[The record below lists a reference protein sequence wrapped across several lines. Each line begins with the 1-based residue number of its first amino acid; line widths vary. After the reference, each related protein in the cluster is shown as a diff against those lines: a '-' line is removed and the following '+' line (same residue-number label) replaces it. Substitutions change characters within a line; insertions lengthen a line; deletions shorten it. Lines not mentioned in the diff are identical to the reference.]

1 MELTALDAG
10 DYYSSYGDDDGA
22 GGNSTCAQWTTCSP
36 CLDFFDDDG
45 SGCLW
50 CNVPK
55 GGGAEGLCLPRLRA
69 QDRCEIGELQV
80 KHSDLAFR
88 ASNHFYVSYLVF
100 SIVGFSAAVSL
111 LHQHSTR
118 TAVGSCVFLAG
129 CFIQLMNTRR
139 MGGPTTAVRCG
150 GQHSANGKDCVLMV
164 GLSQALAVGFES
176 FCSQH
181 ASTDRPASFV

>member
-1 MELTALDAG
+1 MELTALDAD
-10 DYYSSYGDDDGA
+10 DYYPSYGDDDGA

-88 ASNHFYVSYLVF
+88 ASNHFSVSTLF
-100 SIVGFSAAVSL
+100 SRLSVSML
-111 LHQHSTR
+111 LSPHINTSVSRFVRISH
-118 TAVGSCVFLAG
+118 GMLH
-129 CFIQLMNTRR
+129 IQLMNT
-139 MGGPTTAVRCG
+139 
-150 GQHSANGKDCVLMV
+150 
-164 GLSQALAVGFES
+164 
-176 FCSQH
+176 
-181 ASTDRPASFV
+181 

>member
-118 TAVGSCVFLAG
+118 TAVPGRF
-129 CFIQLMNTRR
+129 
-139 MGGPTTAVRCG
+139 VRIPRG
-150 GQHSANGKDCVLMV
+150 MLHSADEYLTHGRSHYCCTMRRAA
-164 GLSQALAVGFES
+164 LSKWQRLCAHGRS
-176 FCSQH
+176 FPG
-181 ASTDRPASFV
+181 ARRWL

>member
-1 MELTALDAG
+1 MEPIAFDS
-10 DYYSSYGDDDGA
+10 DEYYPPYGDDDGA

-36 CLDFFDDDG
+36 CLDFFDDDDG

-88 ASNHFYVSYLVF
+88 ASNHFYVSTLF
-100 SIVGFSAAVSL
+100 SRLSVSL
-111 LHQHSTR
+111 LLLSLTLINTSSR
-118 TAVGSCVFLAG
+118 FVRISCGMLAS
-129 CFIQLMNTRR
+129 
-139 MGGPTTAVRCG
+139 
-150 GQHSANGKDCVLMV
+150 HSAD
-164 GLSQALAVGFES
+164 
-176 FCSQH
+176 
-181 ASTDRPASFV
+181 